1 MIGDVP
7 QGHTEDLFCEKTFCA
22 SKSEGQV
29 SALRF
34 QWVWQTCWNCFTMI
48 GDVLQGHTE
57 DFFKFCVKTFCAR
70 FRSQIPMVWEL
81 FHNDRWCT
89 ARAHRR
95 FFLGEKTLCASMSEG
110 QVSALRF
117 HRHKTPSN
125 FTYSQIPI
133 GLTTLLALFHDY
145 RWGTCKGIQKI
156 YFVKKKEKKRGSA
169 SAQPTCSKWT
179 RACAKDSLV
188 DWSRQHRAA
197 NRCSR
202 CAAGPV
208 LTDTT
213 RVLLDCRDRAEDG
226 TVKAKFFKWTQDG
239 TVKARFLKWTQGGTV
254 KARFLKWTQD
264 GTVKARFLKW
274 TQDGTGK
281 AKLLQLTQDGT
292 GKAKLLQL
300 TPSVLLNLLC
310 VWI

>member
-34 QWVWQTCWNCFTMI
+34 QWVWQTCWNCSTMI
-48 GDVLQGHTE
+48 GDVPQGHTE
-57 DFFKFCVKTFCAR
+57 DFLKFCVKTFCAR

-95 FFLGEKTLCASMSEG
+95 FFFGEKTLCASMSEG

-117 HRHKTPSN
+117 HRHKTPSY

-156 YFVKKKEKKRGSA
+156 YFVKKEKKKRLSICTTHLFQMNQGLRQRQLGGLKQAAPGS
-169 SAQPTCSKWT
+169 QQMQ
-179 RACAKDSLV
+179 SLRR
-188 DWSRQHRAA
+188 W
-197 NRCSR
+197 
-202 CAAGPV
+202 AG
-208 LTDTT
+208 
-213 RVLLDCRDRAEDG
+213 ADG
-226 TVKAKFFKWTQDG
+226 HYTGLAG
-239 TVKARFLKWTQGGTV
+239 LQGQG
-254 KARFLKWTQD
+254 W
-264 GTVKARFLKW
+264 GW
-274 TQDGTGK
+274 N
-281 AKLLQLTQDGT
+281 
-292 GKAKLLQL
+292 
-300 TPSVLLNLLC
+300 S
-310 VWI
+310 